1 MREKPG
7 RLILL
12 LLTILVLLSSCT
24 VKDKKS
30 KSSMS
35 TPSPAPKT
43 IWGAA
48 ETTLSNAILGNPGGK
63 CEWEVLGWFEQERY
77 IWAFCQSGPGVD
89 AVGASQPAV
98 VRVQANGS
106 ILSVTLP
113 EEGEEFSTNVRRLF
127 PPSIQEKIF
136 AQDFDLYAA
145 VSHLEARWRNPALPP
160 EIFERARGSLPAIGE
175 PSIPALSA
183 ATANR
188 IVQQAVLGQGNI
200 RQVQYLTNGQIIL
213 SGDRGIGLLD
223 EENFQIDYP
232 FQEMLEG
239 RVGFLSAD
247 GKYLAAINDQAVN
260 VFEVASQALKVS
272 IDTSDV
278 DGILSQVQFLAD
290 GLTLMV
296 EKYVPSEGLPDRRI
310 ALYQISDG
318 AMTAI
323 WSPTGSN
330 LVLSPNGYY
339 AAGVN
344 STIGLQVWSLA
355 RGGIWTTL
363 PVIARSVSFSGDGQ
377 IIAVAEVGKV
387 KLFWVWDGFEIGRLE
402 KDIGHI
408 AGVALSPDG
417 KLLLTWS
424 DGPEPARLWT
434 VPDFSP
440 VATLDIQG
448 VSSAAFSP
456 DGTEIALAGDTIFG
470 RYDVLKDEFSRIGLD
485 IYSPVADLSFAPDR
499 PYSAGQRLVV
509 LYRPGPY
516 HSVVLNWD
524 TTTQTPQFVQTTG
537 MAFDIEFLPEPY
549 GIALGGEQG
558 TIQLIDADDG
568 SVKEEFK
575 GGRFSVQDLTVHV
588 SDTVRFA
595 ASARNEVRIFTLP
608 ASDEKNGRDVRIS
621 GGWVNSVVW
630 PCFLAAAVDDGSIQI
645 LDEEGEKKEHSIIMP
660 ASGFEILISAPM
672 DCSRLLAA
680 QDKSVYPFLAG
691 TWDTLPSWALPET
704 IAALA
709 VSVDGSL
716 AAVGLMDGSIRLYEV
731 ETGKEISSLEG
742 HAGMVNALEFSPDG
756 SILASGGRDGVVIL
770 WGVK

>member
-1 MREKPG
+1 MRENPG

-12 LLTILVLLSSCT
+12 LLTILGLLSSCT
-24 VKDKKS
+24 AKNKNS

-35 TPSPAPKT
+35 TPSPASKT
-43 IWGAA
+43 AWGAA
-48 ETTLSNAILGNPGGK
+48 ESAISNAVLGIPGGK
-63 CEWEVLGWFEQERY
+63 CEWEALGWFEQERY

-89 AVGASQPAV
+89 AIGASQPAV

-106 ILSVTLP
+106 IQSVTLP
-113 EEGEEFSTNVRRLF
+113 EEGDEFAFSVRRIF
-127 PPSIQEKIF
+127 PPSVQEKIF

-160 EIFERARGSLPAIGE
+160 EIFERTRGSLPAIGE
-175 PSIPALSA
+175 QAIPAVSA

-188 IVQQAVLGQGNI
+188 IGQQAVLGQGNV

-223 EENFQIDYP
+223 EENFRIDYP
-232 FQEMLEG
+232 FQGMLEG
-239 RVGFLSAD
+239 RIGFLSAD
-247 GKYLAAINDQAVN
+247 GKYLAAINDQTVN
-260 VFEVASQALKVS
+260 VFEVASQALTVS

-296 EKYVPSEGLPDRRI
+296 EKYIPSEGFADRRI

-318 AMTAI
+318 AMTAV

-330 LVLSPNGYY
+330 LVLSPNGHY

-344 STIGLQVWSLA
+344 STIGLQVWSIA
-355 RGGIWTTL
+355 SGGLWTTL
-363 PVIARSVSFSGDGQ
+363 PVIASRVSFSGDGQ

-387 KLFWVWDGFEIGRLE
+387 KLFWVWDSFEIGRLE

-470 RYDVLKDEFSRIGLD
+470 RYDVLKDEFNRIGLN

-499 PYSAGQRLVV
+499 TYSAGQRLAV

-524 TTTQTPQFVQTTG
+524 ITTQTTQFVQTTG
-537 MAFDIEFLPEPY
+537 TAFNIEFLPEPY
-549 GIALGGEQG
+549 GIALGGEHG
-558 TIQLIDADDG
+558 TIQLIDANDG
-568 SVKEEFK
+568 SLKRAFK
-575 GGRFSVQDLTVHV
+575 GGATSVQDLTVHV
-588 SDTVRFA
+588 SDTVRLA
-595 ASARNEVRIFTLP
+595 ASAMNEVRIFTLP
-608 ASDEKNGRDVRIS
+608 GSDEKNGRDVRIS

-645 LDEEGEKKEHSIIMP
+645 LDEAGEKQEHSIIMP
-660 ASGFEILISAPM
+660 EGFNTLISATM

-680 QDKSVYPFLAG
+680 QDRSVYPIVTG
-691 TWDTLPSWALPET
+691 TWETLPSWELPEMIT
-704 IAALA
+704 ALA

-716 AAVGLMDGSIRLYEV
+716 AAVGLMYGSIRLLDM

-742 HAGMVNALEFSPDG
+742 HAGMVTALKFSPDG

>member
-1 MREKPG
+1 MRANPG

-12 LLTILVLLSSCT
+12 LLTILGLLSSCA
-24 VKDKKS
+24 VKNKNS

-35 TPSPAPKT
+35 TLSPAPKT

-48 ETTLSNAILGNPGGK
+48 ETTLSHAILGIPGGK

-77 IWAFCQSGPGVD
+77 IWAFCQSGPEVD
-89 AVGASQPAV
+89 AIGASQPAV
-98 VRVQANGS
+98 VRVLGNGS
-106 ILSVTLP
+106 IQSVTLP
-113 EEGEEFSTNVRRLF
+113 EEGEEFSTNVRQLF
-127 PPSIQEKIF
+127 PPSVQEKIF

-160 EIFERARGSLPAIGE
+160 EIFERTRGSLPAIGE
-175 PSIPALSA
+175 QAIPAVSA

-188 IVQQAVLGQGNI
+188 IGQQAVLGQGNV

-213 SGDRGIGLLD
+213 SGDRGLGLLD
-223 EENFQIDYP
+223 EENFRIDYP
-232 FQEMLEG
+232 FQGMLEG
-239 RVGFLSAD
+239 RTGFLSSD
-247 GKYLAAINDQAVN
+247 GKYLAAISEQTVD
-260 VFEVASQALKVS
+260 VFEVVNQSLKVS

-278 DGILSQVQFLAD
+278 DGILSQVQFLPD
-290 GLTLMV
+290 GMTLMV
-296 EKYVPSEGLPDRRI
+296 EKRIPSEGPGESRN
-310 ALYQISDG
+310 ALYQIRDG
-318 AMTAI
+318 TMTAV

-344 STIGLQVWSLA
+344 STIGLQVWSIA
-355 RGGIWTTL
+355 QGGIWTTL
-363 PVIARSVSFSGDGQ
+363 PVIAQSVSFSGDGQ

-387 KLFWVWDGFEIGRLE
+387 KLFWVWDGFETGRLE

-408 AGVALSPDG
+408 SGVALSPNG

-440 VATLDIQG
+440 VTILDIQG

-456 DGTEIALAGDTIFG
+456 DGSAVVLAGDTIFG
-470 RYDVLKDEFSRIGLD
+470 RYDVLKGEFNRIGLD

-499 PYSAGQRLVV
+499 SYSAGQRLAV

-524 TTTQTPQFVQTTG
+524 IATQTPQFVQTSV
-537 MAFDIEFLPEPY
+537 MAFNIEFLPEPY
-549 GIALGGEQG
+549 GIALGGERG

-568 SVKEEFK
+568 SLKEAFK
-575 GGRFSVQDLTVHV
+575 GGATSVQDLAVHV

-595 ASARNEVRIFTLP
+595 ASAMNEVRIFTLP
-608 ASDEKNGRDVRIS
+608 GSGEKNGRDVRIS
-621 GGWVNSVVW
+621 GGWVNSVIW
-630 PCFLAAAVDDGSIQI
+630 PCFMAAAVDDGSIQI
-645 LDEEGEKKEHSIIMP
+645 LDEAGEKKEHSIIMP
-660 ASGFEILISAPM
+660 EGLEILISAPR

-680 QDKSVYPFLAG
+680 QDKSVYPFVTD
-691 TWDTLPSWALPET
+691 TWETLPSWALPET
-704 IAALA
+704 ITAMA

-716 AAVGLMDGSIRLYEV
+716 AAVGLTDGSIRLFEV
-731 ETGKEISSLEG
+731 ETGKEISSLAG
-742 HAGMVNALEFSPDG
+742 HAGMITALEFSPDG
-756 SILASGGRDGVVIL
+756 SILASGGRDGVVIV

>member
-1 MREKPG
+1 MRGNSG
-7 RLILL
+7 RVILMM
-12 LLTILVLLSSCT
+12 LTILGLLSSCT
-24 VKDKKS
+24 AKDKNS
-30 KSSMS
+30 KTSLS
-35 TPSPAPKT
+35 TPSPASKT
-43 IWGAA
+43 AWGAA
-48 ETTLSNAILGNPGGK
+48 ETAISNAVLGVPDGK
-63 CEWEVLGWFEQERY
+63 CEWEVLGWIEQERY
-77 IWAFCQSGPGVD
+77 VWAFCQSGPGVD
-89 AVGASQPAV
+89 AIGVSQPAV
-98 VRVQANGS
+98 VRVNANGLIQS
-106 ILSVTLP
+106 ITLP
-113 EEGEEFSTNVRRLF
+113 DEGNDFSVSVRRLF
-127 PPSIQEKIF
+127 PPSVQEKIF

-160 EIFERARGSLPAIGE
+160 EIFEQTRGSLPALGAQAIL
-175 PSIPALSA
+175 SVSA
-183 ATANR
+183 AMANR
-188 IVQQAVLGQGNI
+188 IVQQTVLGQGNVK
-200 RQVQYLTNGQIIL
+200 QVQYLTTGQIVL
-213 SGDRGIGLLD
+213 SGDRGIGLLN
-223 EENFQIDYP
+223 EENFDIEYP
-232 FQEMLEG
+232 FQDMLEG
-239 RVGFLSAD
+239 RIGFLSAD
-247 GKYLAAINDQAVN
+247 GRYLAAISEQTVD
-260 VFEVASQALKVS
+260 VFEVANQSLKVS

-290 GLTLMV
+290 GMTLMV
-296 EKYVPSEGLPDRRI
+296 EKYIPSEGFADRRI

-318 AMTAI
+318 TMTAV

-330 LVLSPNGYY
+330 LILSPNGYY

-355 RGGIWTTL
+355 HGGIWTTL

-456 DGTEIALAGDTIFG
+456 DGTEVALAGDTTFG
-470 RYDVLKDEFSRIGLD
+470 RYDVLKGEFNRIGLD

-499 PYSAGQRLVV
+499 SYSAGQRLAV

-516 HSVVLNWD
+516 HSIVLNWD
-524 TTTQTPQFVQTTG
+524 ITTKVPLFVQTPV
-537 MAFDIEFLPEPY
+537 MAFNIEFLPEPY
-549 GIALGGEQG
+549 GIALGGEHG

-568 SVKEEFK
+568 SLKQAYK
-575 GGRFSVQDLTVHV
+575 GGPTSVQDLTVHV
-588 SDTVRFA
+588 SDTVQLA
-595 ASARNEVRIFTLP
+595 ASSMNEVRIYSL
-608 ASDEKNGRDVRIS
+608 AGSDEKNGREVRIS

-630 PCFLAAAVDDGSIQI
+630 PCFLATTVDDGSIQI
-645 LDEEGEKKEHSIIMP
+645 LDEAGEKQDQTIVMP
-660 ASGFEILISAPM
+660 AESFEILISATM
-672 DCSRLLAA
+672 DCSKLLAA
-680 QDKSVYPFLAG
+680 QDKSVYPIVTG
-691 TWDTLPSWALPET
+691 TWEPLPSWELPERIT
-704 IAALA
+704 ALA

-716 AAVGLMDGSIRLYEV
+716 AAVGLMDGSIRLFDV
-731 ETGKEISSLEG
+731 ATGREISSLEG
-742 HAGMVNALEFSPDG
+742 HAGVITALEFSPDG

-770 WGVK
+770 WGAK